1 MKTAMVARETPIHKS
16 LSVLEAKARIQNP
29 EMNMSLVTMATRR
42 ININWYP
49 SKLSLVSP
57 DGSILLVSMV
67 TLTPMAIEQMMMS
80 SPIMA
85 PWMLSV
91 MNEIRKPPSAASSF
105 N

>member
-1 MKTAMVARETPIHKS
+1 MMKTATVASETPIHKS

-29 EMNMSLVTMATRR
+29 EINMSLVIIATRR

-49 SKLSLVSP
+49 SKLGSVNL
-57 DGSILLVSMV
+57 DGAILLVSMV
-67 TLTPMAIEQMMMS
+67 TLVPIAIEQMMRS

-91 MNEIRKPPSAASSF
+91 MNEIRKPPSAAR
-105 N
+105 